1 MTNDDAT
8 QDDQS
13 MEEILQSIKSII
25 SEEEGDESASESTDK
40 AEPEKPASS
49 EDDASASDDE
59 GGAMGSD
66 ILELVDAV
74 EDDAKSTDSGAVASI
89 EDIIDSTINEDVA
102 AEVKPEVEVEATPEP
117 VVKAEDTPE
126 DKVEKPTDDSKLLS
140 KTAAAASAVAFD
152 ALAKATEKTEPV
164 IDKNNNFPE
173 SFRSGETVEDLVLEG
188 LRPLLKEWLDDN
200 LPNMVN
206 RLVKREIEKIS
217 HR

>member
-25 SEEEGDESASESTDK
+25 SEEEGDESASEPADK
-40 AEPEKPASS
+40 AAAVEPKKPANS
-49 EDDASASDDE
+49 DTSASDDE

-74 EDDAKSTDSGAVASI
+74 EDDTKPSDSVASI
-89 EDIIDSTINEDVA
+89 EDIIDSTINEDV
-102 AEVKPEVEVEATPEP
+102 VDKPKVEPKPEP
-117 VVKAEDTPE
+117 VAKVADTPTVEKAEKENP
-126 DKVEKPTDDSKLLS
+126 DDSKLLS
-140 KTAAAASAVAFD
+140 ETAAAASAVAFD
-152 ALAKATEKTEPV
+152 ALAKATEKSEDV
-164 IDKNNNFPE
+164 IEKNSNFPD

-200 LPNMVN
+200 LPDMIN